1 MKTETLLGCDAVLF
15 GRQLPTFGRISW
27 LQIQGR
33 RNDIEYF
40 LHVSQNLLHHYEICL
55 MLEDTSSMSYLNV
68 K

>member
-15 GRQLPTFGRISW
+15 GIQLTTFGRISW

-33 RNDIEYF
+33 RNYTEYF
-40 LHVSQNLLHHYEICL
+40 LHVSQNLLYRYEICL
-55 MLEDTSSMSYLNV
+55 MLEDTSSLSYLNV